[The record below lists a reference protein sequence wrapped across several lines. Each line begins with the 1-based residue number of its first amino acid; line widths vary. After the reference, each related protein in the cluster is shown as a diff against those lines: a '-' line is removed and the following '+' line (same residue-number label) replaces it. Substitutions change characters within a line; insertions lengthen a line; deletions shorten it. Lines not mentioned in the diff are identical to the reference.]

1 MQVSFLL
8 SCHETKKQV
17 RLALLHCDQQVLN
30 NIHVKGLFVQPL
42 FFAFMLFISLQ
53 YFVFLQLNLNS
64 PLSTFSLFIY

>member
-1 MQVSFLL
+1 M
-8 SCHETKKQV
+8 
-17 RLALLHCDQQVLN
+17 LHCDQQVLI
-30 NIHVKGLFVQPL
+30 NIHVKGLCVQPL